1 MRNKIRYIRLI
12 GLIFVLIVGSS
23 LTFAQNKSK
32 RKSAKKPLVEVVSIV
47 TDEKGSPLK
56 NVSIIC
62 GEGAVVLYTD
72 AKGRF
77 QTKVENDATVMVE
90 ALGYED
96 KVYKLTGSNIVPEK
110 IVLKKEP
117 LFLTEE
123 SLVNRAD
130 GGKTYKGNEVGA
142 TSVLENGQFGTF
154 PDLTLTNMLQGKMLG
169 LQVRSTVSGLGNNTP
184 DLFIRGQHGMSE
196 NTAIVIIDGVERPA
210 ADLIPEEIERI
221 ELLKDAT
228 AKILYGARAANG
240 VLWVTTRRGKANR
253 RIYNATAEAGVVQMT
268 RTPDF
273 LNSYQ
278 YANLYN
284 EARANDGL
292 TPYYNQKQLEGYKN
306 SKGANDLLYPNV
318 DLYDQL
324 LNKNANYRKVSFD
337 MTGGTD
343 RVRYA
348 LIAGYVGGSGFEDV
362 TYTPQLHRLTLRG
375 NLDFNVTDFLTI
387 SADVAGRM
395 EMRKWGQLDCGQV
408 FTALSTHRPNEYP
421 LTMSPEETGLA
432 SSDGIPLF
440 GASLLR
446 PMNAYAETM
455 YGGYTDE
462 RYTRSQTNIGLKFD
476 LDMLTKGLKA
486 GAFLS
491 FDNYDYLQLSLSK
504 VYPTYAIKT
513 YRD

>member
-117 LFLTEE
+117 LFLPEE

-142 TSVLENGQFGTF
+142 TSVLKNGQFGTF

-228 AKILYGARAANG
+228 AKILYGARAANEYG
-240 VLWVTTRRGKANR
+240 V
-253 RIYNATAEAGVVQMT
+253 TAGFGLPLPRSRSVLSISAQYVRMQGTES
-268 RTPDF
+268 RF
-273 LNSYQ
+273 LNE
-278 YANLYN
+278 NTLRLCIGVTFN
-284 EARANDGL
+284 E
-292 TPYYNQKQLEGYKN
+292 QWFWK
-306 SKGANDLLYPNV
+306 
-318 DLYDQL
+318 
-324 LNKNANYRKVSFD
+324 RKV
-337 MTGGTD
+337 
-343 RVRYA
+343 
-348 LIAGYVGGSGFEDV
+348 
-362 TYTPQLHRLTLRG
+362 Q
-375 NLDFNVTDFLTI
+375 
-387 SADVAGRM
+387 
-395 EMRKWGQLDCGQV
+395 
-408 FTALSTHRPNEYP
+408 
-421 LTMSPEETGLA
+421 
-432 SSDGIPLF
+432 
-440 GASLLR
+440 
-446 PMNAYAETM
+446 
-455 YGGYTDE
+455 
-462 RYTRSQTNIGLKFD
+462 
-476 LDMLTKGLKA
+476 
-486 GAFLS
+486 
-491 FDNYDYLQLSLSK
+491 
-504 VYPTYAIKT
+504 
-513 YRD
+513 

>member
-1 MRNKIRYIRLI
+1 MVIPINKEKYMRNKIRYIRLI

-142 TSVLENGQFGTF
+142 TSVLKNGQFGTF

-476 LDMLTKGLKA
+476 LDMLTKG
-486 GAFLS
+486 
-491 FDNYDYLQLSLSK
+491 
-504 VYPTYAIKT
+504 
-513 YRD
+513 